1 MLSFILHHR
10 RTAAWA
16 SAAAGLALLG
26 SALAPITEAPA
37 TSQPRLVALQHSPS
51 GKIVD
56 RLPGTAP
63 AASRLAVSFVQSDW
77 AMSAAFEP
85 GFAVASAAT
94 GNPDARDDVV
104 ADKPVRVAAA
114 KAPAPA
120 SKPARQSARLHMI
133 PPAIAA
139 LPPSRPVSLRAPQS
153 PIEIA
158 APKEGRRS
166 YASRM
171 IAFVGS
177 LAAMASPL

>member
-10 RTAAWA
+10 RTLIWA
-16 SAAAGLALLG
+16 SAASGLALLG
-26 SALAPITEAPA
+26 FAVAPIAEAPA
-37 TSQPRLVALQHSPS
+37 SSQPRLVALQRSPS

-63 AASRLAVSFVQSDW
+63 AASRLTVSFLQSDW
-77 AMSAAFEP
+77 AMSTALEP
-85 GFAVASAAT
+85 GFAVASAAAGDPET
-94 GNPDARDDVV
+94 RGDAV
-104 ADKPVRVAAA
+104 ADKPIRVAAA

-120 SKPARQSARLHMI
+120 SKPARQPAKLHTI
-133 PPAIAA
+133 PQAIAA
-139 LPPSRPVSLRAPQS
+139 LPPSRPISLRAPQP

-158 APKEGRRS
+158 APNERRRS